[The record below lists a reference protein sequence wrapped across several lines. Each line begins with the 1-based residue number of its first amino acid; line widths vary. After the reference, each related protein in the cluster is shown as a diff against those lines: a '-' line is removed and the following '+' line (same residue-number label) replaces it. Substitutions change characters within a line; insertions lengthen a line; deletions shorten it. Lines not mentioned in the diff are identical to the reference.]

1 MSLGNKLEKG
11 RGGIFSIYSEVFWKF
26 GGNSSMFGR
35 QARVEDKLRTE
46 EHRVA

>member
-1 MSLGNKLEKG
+1 MGNKLEEG
-11 RGGIFSIYSEVFWKF
+11 RGGIFSIYSEVFWKSE
-26 GGNSSMFGR
+26 GDSSMFGR